1 MRELQIAPREPD
13 IDSGIP
19 PVRQITQC
27 DSRAKA
33 NKCLRNT
40 FCGRK
45 EVQSYLKE
53 AETTEWARKAARQR
67 ENERR
72 CRRVG
77 PR

>member
-1 MRELQIAPREPD
+1 MAWRGVAWHGMISTPE
-13 IDSGIP
+13 GI
-19 PVRQITQC
+19 
-27 DSRAKA
+27 RAKA